1 MCDERHAYDLDEW
14 GNRDDEIREC
24 AFEIIGVKNWLGRY
38 TLIAGVYTQA
48 DDQPPD
54 FLLLKYVLNPT
65 DYELEDMPLPPGGDS
80 IAQNRQSFAP
90 ASASTTTSPSRRC
103 R

>member
-1 MCDERHAYDLDEW
+1 MCDKRHAYDH
-14 GNRDDEIREC
+14 DDRATATTEIREC

-48 DDQPPD
+48 EDQPPD
-54 FLLLKYVLNPT
+54 FLLLEYVLDPT
-65 DYELEDMPLPPGGDS
+65 DYELEDMPLPPGGES

-90 ASASTTTSPSRRC
+90 ASAS
-103 R
+103 